1 MCHRRMLSKSQ
12 IKLIT
17 SLKQKKYRLQHG
29 FFVVEGVK
37 TITELIH
44 SDFELVTL
52 YTTESFN
59 FDDTK
64 EEIISKTDLKRV
76 SFLKTP
82 NKALALFKIPN
93 VKNIDLNQLIVAL
106 DDVRDPGNLGTI
118 IRLCDWFG
126 VTDLV
131 CSYETVDCFNPKVIQ
146 ATMGSIS
153 RVNITYL
160 NLSEFLKENR
170 LLSFGTFMDGASIYS
185 KTLPK
190 KGVLILGNEAN
201 GISEEIEKLVT
212 EKLSIPRFGNLRAT
226 ESLNVATATAIFLS
240 EFKR

>member
-1 MCHRRMLSKSQ
+1 MLSKSQ

-185 KTLPK
+185 KALPK